1 LALGGVLGAVAGWII
16 GLPWDG
22 GPPDTF
28 LGPNIASGVFAI
40 LGFWVGCLTA
50 ALIMWIVRLR
60 SSARTSPDTWRQR
73 LADWFYLR

>member
-1 LALGGVLGAVAGWII
+1 LALGGVLGAIAGWIV

-22 GPPDTF
+22 GPPDTWF
-28 LGPNIASGVFAI
+28 GPNTVSGVFAI
-40 LGFWVGCLTA
+40 FGFWVGCLTA

-60 SSARTSPDTWRQR
+60 SSARTSPDNWRER